1 MSLDDA
7 LIGPHLQTFFAE
19 HLCHHRR
26 VSAQTLAS
34 MRDTFRLLLQFL
46 RKTAGIEPS
55 ALRVADLDAPVVL
68 AFLDYLEQQR
78 SNSVRSRNIRLSAI
92 RSFFRWVALREPQA
106 VAIVSRVLAIP
117 VKREDKKL
125 IGYLTREEMEA
136 LIAAPDRRHWIG
148 RRDHALL
155 LTLYNSGARVSEIT
169 GLERDQ
175 VCFGDKTYLQLKGKG
190 RKERSVPLWSH
201 TARTLKAWF
210 AESSDVHNTNIA
222 FPSCRGRA
230 LSRQSVTYLMQK
242 AAQQAAV
249 DCPSLATRKLSP
261 HLVRH
266 GTAMHLLQAGV
277 DVAVIALW
285 LGHEHVDT
293 THVYLQTDLK
303 IKEQAL
309 EKLDPVKEQGSN
321 RFRADDP
328 LLAFLASL

>member
-1 MSLDDA
+1 MSIEKI

-46 RKTAGIEPS
+46 RKTTGTEPS
-55 ALRVADLDAPVVL
+55 ALQVADLDAPVVL

-78 SNSVRSRNIRLSAI
+78 GNSVRSRNIRLSAI

-169 GLERDQ
+169 SLERDQ
-175 VCFGDKTYLQLKGKG
+175 VCFASKTYLQLRGKG
-190 RKERSVPLWSH
+190 RKERAVPLWSH
-201 TARTLKAWF
+201 TASTLKAWF
-210 AESSDVHNTNIA
+210 AELADSNTNIA
-222 FPSCRGRA
+222 FPSRRGRA
-230 LSRQSVTYLMQK
+230 LSRQSVTYLMQQ
-242 AAQQAAV
+242 AAQRAAV
-249 DCPSLATRKLSP
+249 NCPSLATRKLSP
-261 HLVRH
+261 HLIRH

-309 EKLDPVKEQGSN
+309 QKLDPIKERAT
-321 RFRADDP
+321 RFKADDP
-328 LLAFLASL
+328 LLEFLASL